1 MLDIAFQNNLSP
13 SKGRILIS
21 DPFEGDDF
29 FERSVVYLCEH
40 SQEGSFGFILNNLI
54 QINLTELNQ
63 SFPAIDISLS
73 TGGPVDTESLFFL
86 HTLGNELNL
95 STPISEGISIGGD
108 FQQLYKFINPEHI
121 QNHKIRFF
129 LGYSGWSA
137 GQLEEEIKQNAWV
150 VADVKDAEEIMQI
163 HQPDTWK
170 YFMEKLGKKYKI
182 MTDFPMNPND
192 N

>member
-40 SQEGSFGFILNNLI
+40 SQEGSFGFVVNNLVEL
-54 QINLTELNQ
+54 NLSELNQ
-63 SFPAIDISLS
+63 SFPSINISLS

-95 STPISEGISIGGD
+95 STPISSGISIGGD
-108 FQQLYKFINPEHI
+108 FKQLYEFITPEHI

-150 VADVKDAEEIMQI
+150 VADIKDAEEIMQI

-170 YFMEKLGKKYKI
+170 YFMQKLGKKYKM